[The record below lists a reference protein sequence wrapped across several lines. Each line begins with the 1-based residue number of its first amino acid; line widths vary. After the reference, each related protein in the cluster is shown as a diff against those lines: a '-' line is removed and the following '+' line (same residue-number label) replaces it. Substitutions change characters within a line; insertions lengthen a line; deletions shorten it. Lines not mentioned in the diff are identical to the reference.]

1 MKYNYKN
8 IVKTIISLNT
18 RKFGDVGEII
28 ITKIIKGL
36 QKSDDLSYDKKLGDQ
51 KLEIKFSRALKNLE
65 PITEKNICE
74 ALLGDNESRLV
85 SDKNKNIE
93 KWDCNIQQ
101 IKVKCFDVLYY
112 GIFFREQIYIFKI
125 IPNQIIEDK
134 TIRYSDKQHRGNTG
148 EGQFHIGKKNIDY
161 HIKNFLYKK
170 MNYKELWE
178 LLNE

>member
-18 RKFGDVGEII
+18 RKFGDVGETI
-28 ITKIIKGL
+28 ITKIIKDL

-51 KLEIKFSRALKNLE
+51 RFEIKFSRALTKSE

-74 ALLGDNESRLV
+74 ALLGDNESRLI

-93 KWDCNIQQ
+93 NWDCNIQQ
-101 IKVKCFDVLYY
+101 IKVKLFDVLYY
-112 GIFFREQIYIFKI
+112 GVFFREQIYIFKI
-125 IPNQIIEDK
+125 SPNQIIEDK
-134 TIRYSDKQHRGNTG
+134 TIKYSNKQHRGNIG

-161 HIKNFLYKK
+161 HIENFLYKK
-170 MNYKELWE
+170 INYEELWE
-178 LLNE
+178 ILNE